1 MAGISEERMS
11 KDYGGVVNE
20 LVDGEWRHPHTGKK
34 VSINIRSIV
43 IKETLAG
50 MEGSLIRAL
59 HGNDKVGI
67 ISDRYTYEVLGRRI
81 GAALRSEGMAFEE
94 IIWKKPYASVEG
106 VEELR
111 HLSRHCAGMIAVGS
125 GTINDSVKYAAF
137 LDKKR
142 YSVFPT
148 SPQLAYATP
157 TASITFDGFKK
168 SLTALPAQGV
178 FFDLSVVSQCP
189 IRLTRS
195 AFADV
200 ICRTT
205 AQVDWLMSHLLFGT
219 PYRAVPFILLTYDED
234 ALFDKAAALQKGV
247 FDAFG
252 VLVRF
257 CTIMG
262 LGTCFTNTSHSG
274 SMGEHM
280 ISHYIDMFFNDINP
294 NTLHGE
300 QVGVATLTMSR
311 LHNLILSAEN
321 PPVIEATKIDENE
334 IIARYGT
341 AIGRNCIEELKNKAL
356 DREKAKITNRFLN
369 KNWQDFADQ
378 LRKVMLPTERLSEA
392 MKEIGAPRTGRD
404 LGLPQNFYRQT
415 VRHAREVRNRFTM
428 LDVAG
433 DSGMLEAFADQ
444 CS

>member
-1 MAGISEERMS
+1 MN

-20 LVDGEWRHPHTGKK
+20 LVAGEWKHPRTGKE
-34 VSINIRSIV
+34 VSVNIRSLA
-43 IKETLAG
+43 IKETLEG
-50 MEGSLIRAL
+50 MEGGLIYPL
-59 HGNDKVGI
+59 HKNEKLGVV
-67 ISDRYTYEVLGRRI
+67 SDRYTYEVLGRRI
-81 GAALRSEGMAFEE
+81 GSALRSEGFAIEE
-94 IIWKKPYASVEG
+94 IVWKKPHSAIEG

-111 HLSRHCAGMIAVGS
+111 HLSRHCDGLIAVGS

-157 TASITFDGFKK
+157 TASISFGGFKK
-168 SLTALPAQGV
+168 SITALPAQGV

-219 PYRAVPFILLTYDED
+219 PYRKLPYILLAYDED
-234 ALFDKAAALQKGV
+234 ALFDNATALKESNME
-247 FDAFG
+247 AFG
-252 VLVRF
+252 MLVRV
-257 CTIMG
+257 CAIMG
-262 LGTCFTNTSHSG
+262 LVTCFTNTSHSG

-280 ISHYIDMFFNDINP
+280 MSHYIDMFFSDINP

-300 QVGVATLTMSR
+300 QVGVTSLTMCR
-311 LHNLILSAEN
+311 LQNRILRKHI
-321 PPVIEATKIDENE
+321 PPTLAPTKIDEADMY
-334 IIARYGT
+334 ARYGKE
-341 AIGRNCIEELKNKAL
+341 IGQQCIEQLKHKAL
-356 DREKAKITNRFLN
+356 DQEKADKVNRYLEE
-369 KNWQDFADQ
+369 NWEGFADQ
-378 LRKVMLPTERLSEA
+378 LREVMLPSERMWNVME
-392 MKEIGAPRTGRD
+392 KIGAPKTARD
-404 LGLPQNFYRQT
+404 LGFPQAFYRE
-415 VRHAREVRNRFTM
+415 VVLYSREIRDRFTM

-433 DSGMLEAFADQ
+433 DSGMLEAFATE
-444 CS
+444 CG